1 MKRKERCSMN
11 YTKIGKSLL
20 AGFIALSV
28 LFMFSTPLLAQ
39 GRGWGGYGHGPG
51 MMWGYG
57 YGGSGWFGSV
67 FMVFIW
73 ILIIAAIIALIKWL
87 LGTSRN
93 KHETYSHAP
102 ISSSSGRALDIL
114 KERYAKGEISK
125 EQYETMKRDI
135 GE

>member
-1 MKRKERCSMN
+1 MKYM
-11 YTKIGKSLL
+11 KIGKTLL
-20 AGFIALSV
+20 VGFIALSV
-28 LFMFSTPLLAQ
+28 LFMFSSPLLAQ
-39 GRGWGGYGHGPG
+39 GRGWDGYGYGHGPG
-51 MMWGYG
+51 MMWGYGG

-87 LGTSRN
+87 LGSSRN

-102 ISSSSGRALDIL
+102 IASSSTRALDIL

-125 EQYETMKRDI
+125 EQFETMKRDI
-135 GE
+135 GD